1 MSGGAIVRT
10 ETGFSLYR
18 AHLHDSWVDSGG
30 AEHDDEGFGLYDL
43 TVENGRIASITPSV
57 AASEGAENDLRRRVV
72 LPALIDCH
80 THLVFGGDR
89 SREFA
94 LRLQGASYEEIAK
107 AGGGIRSTVSA
118 TRQATDEDL
127 LASALRRVDDLL
139 ADGVA
144 VIEVKSGY
152 GLTIEQEMRMLR
164 VARAIEGHRPVRIRT
179 SWLAAHALPPE
190 FEGEADRYI
199 DEIVIPGLEAAVA
212 EGLVDAVDGFC
223 EGIGFSPAQIRKVF
237 DKARELGVR
246 VKLHAEQLSDLKGSV
261 MAAEYGALSA
271 DHLEWLAPEDAAI
284 LAEKGVVAVLLPGAF
299 YALRETRLP
308 PLDALRENGV
318 AMALATDCNPGSSPM
333 SSLRLAMN
341 MGCTLFRMTPEEAL
355 AGETRHAAKAL
366 ALEEDHGTIEAGKRA
381 DLAVWDVSH
390 PDYLSYWIGGHL
402 LRGRITAGTYRHA

>member
-1 MSGGAIVRT
+1 MAGRVFTHCKAATLVAGA
-10 ETGFSLYR
+10 TGYGLVEDAAIAVQEGR
-18 AHLHDSWVDSGG
+18 ISWVGDAS
-30 AEHDDEGFGLYDL
+30 DL
-43 TVENGRIASITPSV
+43 PQDYADWEKVEL
-57 AASEGAENDLRRRVV
+57 EGALVT
-72 LPALIDCH
+72 PALVDCH

-94 LRLQGASYEEIAK
+94 LRLEGASYEEIAQ

-118 TRQATDEDL
+118 TRAASDADL
-127 LASALRRVDDLL
+127 LHSALRRADDLI

-144 VIEVKSGY
+144 VIEIKSGY
-152 GLTIEQEMRMLR
+152 GLTIEHELRMLR
-164 VARAIEGHRPVRIRT
+164 IAREIGRKRSVRIRT

-190 FEGEADRYI
+190 FEGKADRYI

-355 AGETRHAAKAL
+355 AGASRHAAKAL

-381 DLAVWDVSH
+381 DLAVWGVSH

-402 LRGRITAGTYRHA
+402 LRGRITAGSYHDA

>member
-1 MSGGAIVRT
+1 MAGRVFTHCKAATLVAGA
-10 ETGFSLYR
+10 TGYGLVEDAAIAVQEGR
-18 AHLHDSWVDSGG
+18 ISWVGDAS
-30 AEHDDEGFGLYDL
+30 DL
-43 TVENGRIASITPSV
+43 PQDYADWEKVEL
-57 AASEGAENDLRRRVV
+57 EGALVT
-72 LPALIDCH
+72 PALVDCH

-94 LRLQGASYEEIAK
+94 LRLEGASYEEIAQ

-118 TRQATDEDL
+118 TRAASDADL
-127 LASALRRVDDLL
+127 LHSALRRADDLI

-144 VIEVKSGY
+144 VIEIKSGY
-152 GLTIEQEMRMLR
+152 GLTIEHELRMLR
-164 VARAIEGHRPVRIRT
+164 IAREIGRKRSVRIRT

-190 FEGEADRYI
+190 FEGKADRYI

-355 AGETRHAAKAL
+355 AGATRHAAKAL

-381 DLAVWDVSH
+381 DLAVWGVSH

-402 LRGRITAGTYRHA
+402 LRGRITAGSYHDA

>member
-1 MSGGAIVRT
+1 MAGQVFTHCKAATLVAGATGYGLVEDAAIAVQGGRI
-10 ETGFSLYR
+10 
-18 AHLHDSWVDSGG
+18 SWVGDAS
-30 AEHDDEGFGLYDL
+30 DL
-43 TVENGRIASITPSV
+43 PQDYADWEKVEL
-57 AASEGAENDLRRRVV
+57 EGALVT
-72 LPALIDCH
+72 PALVDCH

-164 VARAIEGHRPVRIRT
+164 VARAIEGRRPVRIRT

-318 AMALATDCNPGSSPM
+318 AMALATDCNPGSSPL

-355 AGETRHAAKAL
+355 AGATRHAAKAL

-402 LRGRITAGTYRHA
+402 LRGRITAGLYHDA

>member
-1 MSGGAIVRT
+1 MAGRVFTHCKAATLVAGA
-10 ETGFSLYR
+10 TGYGLVEDAAIAVQEGR
-18 AHLHDSWVDSGG
+18 ISWVGDAS
-30 AEHDDEGFGLYDL
+30 DL
-43 TVENGRIASITPSV
+43 PQDYADWEKVEL
-57 AASEGAENDLRRRVV
+57 EGALVT
-72 LPALIDCH
+72 PALVDCH

-94 LRLQGASYEEIAK
+94 LRLEGASYEEIAQ

-118 TRQATDEDL
+118 TRAASDADL
-127 LASALRRVDDLL
+127 LHSALRRADDLI

-144 VIEVKSGY
+144 VIEIKSGY
-152 GLTIEQEMRMLR
+152 GLTIEHELRMLR
-164 VARAIEGHRPVRIRT
+164 IAREIGRKRSVRIRT

-190 FEGEADRYI
+190 FEGKADRYI

-318 AMALATDCNPGSSPM
+318 PMALATDCNPGSSPM

-341 MGCTLFRMTPEEAL
+341 MGCTLFHMTPEEAL
-355 AGETRHAAKAL
+355 AGATRHAAKAL

-381 DLAVWDVSH
+381 DLAVWGVSH

-402 LRGRITAGTYRHA
+402 LRGRITAGSYHDA

>member
-1 MSGGAIVRT
+1 MAGRVFTHCKAATLVAGATGYGLVEDAAIAVQGGRI
-10 ETGFSLYR
+10 
-18 AHLHDSWVDSGG
+18 SWVGDAS
-30 AEHDDEGFGLYDL
+30 DL
-43 TVENGRIASITPSV
+43 PPDYANWEKVEL
-57 AASEGAENDLRRRVV
+57 EGALVT
-72 LPALIDCH
+72 PALVDCH

-118 TRQATDEDL
+118 TRQATGEDL

-164 VARAIEGHRPVRIRT
+164 VARVIEGHRPVRIRT
-179 SWLAAHALPPE
+179 SWLAAHALPTE

-355 AGETRHAAKAL
+355 AGATRHAAKAL
-366 ALEEDHGTIEAGKRA
+366 ALAEDHGTIEVGKRA

-402 LRGRITAGTYRHA
+402 LRGRITAGSYHDA

>member
-1 MSGGAIVRT
+1 MAGRVFTHCKAATLVAGATGYGLVEDAAIAVQGGRI
-10 ETGFSLYR
+10 
-18 AHLHDSWVDSGG
+18 SWVGDASDLPQDY
-30 AEHDDEGFGLYDL
+30 ADWEKVGL
-43 TVENGRIASITPSV
+43 
-57 AASEGAENDLRRRVV
+57 EGALVT
-72 LPALIDCH
+72 PALVDCH

-94 LRLQGASYEEIAK
+94 LRLEGASYEEIAK

-127 LASALRRVDDLL
+127 LASAVRRVDDLL

-271 DHLEWLAPEDAAI
+271 DHLEWLAPEDAAV
-284 LAEKGVVAVLLPGAF
+284 LAAKGVVAVLLPGAF

-355 AGETRHAAKAL
+355 AGATRHAAKAL

-402 LRGRITAGTYRHA
+402 LRGRITAGSYHDA

>member
-1 MSGGAIVRT
+1 MAGRVFTHCKAATLVAGA
-10 ETGFSLYR
+10 TGYGLVEDAAIAVQEGR
-18 AHLHDSWVDSGG
+18 ISWVGDATDLPQDY
-30 AEHDDEGFGLYDL
+30 AEWEK
-43 TVENGRIASITPSV
+43 VEL
-57 AASEGAENDLRRRVV
+57 EGALVT
-72 LPALIDCH
+72 PALVDCH

-118 TRQATDEDL
+118 TREATDEDL

-152 GLTIEQEMRMLR
+152 GLTIEQEIRMLR
-164 VARAIEGHRPVRIRT
+164 VARAIEEHRPVRIRT

-341 MGCTLFRMTPEEAL
+341 MGCTLFHMTPEEAL
-355 AGETRHAAKAL
+355 AGATRHAAKAL

-381 DLAVWDVSH
+381 DLAVWGVSH

-402 LRGRITAGTYRHA
+402 LRGRITAGLYHDA

>member
-1 MSGGAIVRT
+1 MAGRVFTHCKAATLVAGA
-10 ETGFSLYR
+10 TGYGLVEDAAIAVQEGR
-18 AHLHDSWVDSGG
+18 ISWVGDAS
-30 AEHDDEGFGLYDL
+30 DL
-43 TVENGRIASITPSV
+43 PQDYADWEKVEL
-57 AASEGAENDLRRRVV
+57 EGALVT
-72 LPALIDCH
+72 PALVDCH
-80 THLVFGGDR
+80 THLVFDGDR

-94 LRLQGASYEEIAK
+94 LRLEGASYEEIAK

-127 LASALRRVDDLL
+127 LASAVRRVDDLL

-199 DEIVIPGLEAAVA
+199 DKIVIPGLEAAVA

-355 AGETRHAAKAL
+355 AGATRHAAKAL

-381 DLAVWDVSH
+381 DLAVWGVSH

-402 LRGRITAGTYRHA
+402 LRGRITAGSYHDA

>member
-1 MSGGAIVRT
+1 MAGRVFTHCKAATLVAGA
-10 ETGFSLYR
+10 TGYGLVEDAAIAVQEGR
-18 AHLHDSWVDSGG
+18 ISWVGDAS
-30 AEHDDEGFGLYDL
+30 DL
-43 TVENGRIASITPSV
+43 PQDYADWEKVEL
-57 AASEGAENDLRRRVV
+57 EGALVT
-72 LPALIDCH
+72 PALVDCH

-118 TRQATDEDL
+118 TREATDEDL

-164 VARAIEGHRPVRIRT
+164 VARAIEGQRPVRIRT

-318 AMALATDCNPGSSPM
+318 PMALATDCNPGSSPM

-355 AGETRHAAKAL
+355 AGASRHAAKAL

-402 LRGRITAGTYRHA
+402 LRGRITAGSYHDA

>member
-1 MSGGAIVRT
+1 MAGRVFTHCKAATLVAGATGYGLVEDAAIAVQGGRI
-10 ETGFSLYR
+10 
-18 AHLHDSWVDSGG
+18 SWVGDAS
-30 AEHDDEGFGLYDL
+30 DL
-43 TVENGRIASITPSV
+43 PQDYADWEKVSL
-57 AASEGAENDLRRRVV
+57 EGALVT
-72 LPALIDCH
+72 PALVDCH

-118 TRQATDEDL
+118 TREATDEDL
-127 LASALRRVDDLL
+127 LASALRRVDALL

-199 DEIVIPGLEAAVA
+199 DEIVIPGLEAAVV

-355 AGETRHAAKAL
+355 AGATRHAAKAL

-381 DLAVWDVSH
+381 DLAVWGVSH

-402 LRGRITAGTYRHA
+402 LRGRITAGSYHDA